1 MERTTSEER
10 AQRRMG
16 QLSTA
21 LMARVLSLKSPT
33 VFEAIKAWE
42 AWRNGSGG
50 NPMTTENQRITLC
63 QWVREMGIKTEMI
76 SDIGPEF
83 ISGFINMPGS
93 SKKASTRETDL
104 AIIRSFFRFCSAKDW
119 VRGNPPALV
128 RVKMDM
134 MTHVQKERRPRAEFS
149 DKEIKALLDATEEGG
164 PHASAF
170 WHCAIAIGRYTGLR
184 LGDICQLQWD
194 CFRTKGKM
202 AIWTDKRDKRVELP
216 MTPQAL
222 ADAVASIP
230 IKDTTWCFPEEARII
245 KEYSKRSKLSNA
257 FKNLMRRCGIENR
270 TFHDLRST
278 YASVCYRKGIPMP
291 HISKSLGHSSVSQTD
306 HYVVKGR

>member
-1 MERTTSEER
+1 MN
-10 AQRRMG
+10 RRMG

-21 LMARVLSLKSPT
+21 LMSRVLNLKSPT
-33 VFEAIKAWE
+33 VEDAIKAWE
-42 AWRNGSGG
+42 AWRNGAGG

-63 QWVREMGIKTEMI
+63 QWVREMGIKTAQI
-76 SDIGPEF
+76 ADVGPEF
-83 ISGFINMPGS
+83 ISGFINKPGS
-93 SKKASTRETDL
+93 NKKASTRETDL
-104 AIIRSFFRFCSAKDW
+104 AIIRSFYKFCSAKDW

-134 MTHVQKERRPRAEFS
+134 MTHVQKERRPRAEFT
-149 DKEIKALLDATEEGG
+149 DKEITVLLDATEG
-164 PHASAF
+164 F

-194 CFRTKGKM
+194 CFRKKGKM
-202 AIWTDKRDKRVELP
+202 TVWTDKRDKRVELTVAP
-216 MTPQAL
+216 EAL
-222 ADAVASIP
+222 ADAIASIQ
-230 IKDTTWCFPEEARII
+230 IKDETWCFPEEARII

-257 FKNLMRRCGIENR
+257 FKALMIRCGIENR

-291 HISKSLGHSSVSQTD
+291 HISKALGHSHLSQTD